1 LHPSKLVEQ
10 RRADFIVTLP
20 FTYYREY
27 LIMANRTCERTIG
40 KTGRYG
46 FSLLELTITT
56 MILGVVA
63 AITIPKYTSSLHR
76 YRMQMAIQR
85 LAQDIELCR
94 RTARSTSQEV
104 TFKIY
109 YFKNCYGIP
118 QLESPLRP
126 GVRYEVAL
134 GTGGSTPRIHPI
146 NLTLVANQITVSG
159 GKILSGGDIVAEI
172 ISESKILSV
181 GELKAESVKAVL
193 VEDSLV
199 EIEET
204 AISGEL
210 VIVFDRYGVPNQAA
224 DIGISCGS
232 YSGVVRVSA
241 EGIVTKS

>member
-1 LHPSKLVEQ
+1 
-10 RRADFIVTLP
+10 
-20 FTYYREY
+20 
-27 LIMANRTCERTIG
+27 MANRTCERTIG

-56 MILGVVA
+56 IILGVVA

-76 YRMQMAIQR
+76 YRMQVAIQR

-94 RTARSTSQEV
+94 RTARSTAQEV

-109 YFKNCYGIP
+109 YFQNRYGIP
-118 QLESPLRP
+118 QLDSPLRP

-146 NLTLVANQITVSG
+146 NLLVVSSSITVSG
-159 GKILSGGDIVAEI
+159 GKLLSGGEIVGEV
-172 ISESKILSV
+172 ISEGRIASV
-181 GELKAESVKAVL
+181 GEGKAESVKAVL

-204 AISGEL
+204 AISGDL

-224 DIGISCGS
+224 EIGISCGS